1 MEKIISNKIQ
11 CKHCGE
17 IIESKHIH
25 EFVTCKCETCSVDG
39 GHYHLSRTYKNSPEE
54 DFIELSEVE
63 EYNE

>member
-17 IIESKHIH
+17 VIESKHVH

-39 GHYHLSRTYKNSPEE
+39 GHYHLSRSYKNSPEE
-54 DFIELSEVE
+54 DYIELSEVE
-63 EYNE
+63 EDNK

>member
-1 MEKIISNKIQ
+1 MEKILSNKIQ

-17 IIESKHIH
+17 VIESKHVH

-39 GHYHLSRTYKNSPEE
+39 GHYHLSRSYKNSPEE

-63 EYNE
+63 EDNK